1 MSHFSGSHS
10 STPEPKNTFTD
21 LPTASTPPNGKPN
34 LGNRHSL
41 YANLRASKSDFFF
54 RRGQHARTASTPV
67 ATPPP
72 RVDHDSSPV
81 ADSPIYALDSRRNR
95 NRSSSRPLSIIQTYQ
110 PPVMDVNEDTIPE
123 LQPIFT
129 FLNSHANKLYQEGY
143 FLKLE
148 DQNTQGKPN
157 ADRTWTECFAQLVG
171 TVLSLWDAAELDAAG
186 EDGEVLPKFIN
197 LTDASIKMI
206 ESLPTRSNDEQPLEN
221 ILSIS
226 TAGRNR
232 YLLHFNSR
240 HSLVQWTAGIRLAMY
255 EHSTLQEAYTG
266 ALIAGKGKSLNN
278 IGVIMERSRTPI
290 DQWVRVRFGAGVP
303 WRRCWCVINP
313 PDEKEWQKAQ
323 KEHKKKNPYDRS
335 HGPVIKGDI
344 KFYDSRKDG
353 KKQKKIQPIAT
364 ISDAY
369 SAFALYPQAKSLIDA
384 STLVKIEGNITIHSD
399 PPSSTEGF
407 VFIMPEVHPAVSG
420 FEMMLRFLFPTW
432 DTFGLYGR
440 PGRLVASVLDSR
452 SLMFAMPKHKRYG
465 YLEILDVAGLI
476 TTDGSSGW
484 SEKDWRKK
492 MKELT
497 GTRMNAI
504 EEGGE
509 GREGSG
515 RSRANSRS
523 KRLSFGAPAGG
534 APRPRVGFADEAPPS
549 NRTSRSLSLNSRPVL
564 RNDSN
569 SPSDREPLPS
579 NMLDIRSPPPPPAHG
594 ASPASVSPIALQ
606 GPNPNFTL
614 SNEERAEAP
623 IHDFEGMQRMQT
635 PEPVSRPPRFSH
647 APGSLPPVRPYH
659 SPELRRANSRLSVT
673 TLQQLTNNG
682 GVAAGGQ
689 GVSGSEGE
697 RSSEEQHET
706 PPQYFNQRSPPPV
719 HMSANNAGI
728 PTNTGSREALMEQHL
743 SPSPSPGFPPSHMM
757 GPGAKR
763 SRSPLNSPM
772 EPPPPGSRGPS
783 PGSRPR
789 TPNSRPGTA
798 GSGNRP
804 PPPTGYGPPP
814 GNMPPGYR
822 GPPPGMPPPGMPP
835 SGRGRGRGR
844 PPPNMPPPGRG
855 YPNQPPPGMF
865 RGPPGPPGPP
875 GQPNPS
881 GPPGPGQR
889 GPRNANLPPLNTT
902 SPQRKPLP
910 MRTDSLQARAGRDD
924 LPSQSPS
931 SSSGSFTGNRI
942 DAAGLGQVRSQGA
955 PQPGVRRQNTDY
967 SQSSSRYDANSRY
980 EDSSRYDD
988 GASTDSP
995 DYASSRP
1002 STDTASSAERPRAGV
1017 LRTIGNPEDTDSE
1030 TDRARFDIPNIDFGP
1045 TVNYATAPRTKTP
1058 TPMMSPP
1065 ASFSPGPRSFSPAQ
1079 RSHSPAPVPPRKSP
1093 GPSTSQSHTE
1103 SDETARRSVIWQPA
1117 ALNARPASPVAHGLT
1132 AEEYVQ
1138 QRAAAAAVSPQYA
1151 HQRHSSGNTITAAY
1165 RAGTPTP
1172 PLGRGLGQDY
1182 VGSGHSRSN
1191 SQDLLQRPNSRGATE
1206 LLQRPGSRGAGA
1218 VLGGQHGSA
1227 DAHLTAREQEHV
1239 ARVTGSPLIN
1249 LAGNRNAPPAGSG
1262 LVGAIEARERDKEQ
1276 MKQGWSSQ
1284 AAQLAINQRQQHQAQ
1299 LQYQQAMPSPSLP
1312 PAGMYSNLARVGSPV
1327 SPMQQ
1332 GFGMAQNYGSPG
1344 GRPFEQGWTPASP
1357 QFHSPPP
1364 GNFMPGSFS
1373 PPPPQQ
1379 FSPAR
1384 SPPSQGQGPNPYPY
1398 HGQAF

>member
-1 MSHFSGSHS
+1 MSHFSSSHS
-10 STPEPKNTFTD
+10 SSPEPKNSYTD
-21 LPTASTPPNGKPN
+21 PSSSTPSSGKPN

-54 RRGQHARTASTPV
+54 RRGQHARSVSTPV

-81 ADSPIYALDSRRNR
+81 ADSPIYAPSHNRNR
-95 NRSSSRPLSIIQTYQ
+95 IRSSSRPLSIIQTYQ
-110 PPVMDVNEDTIPE
+110 PPLMDVNEDTIPE

-143 FLKLE
+143 FLKLD

-240 HSLVQWTAGIRLAMY
+240 HSLIQWTSGIRLAMY

-266 ALIAGKGKSLNN
+266 ALIAGKGKTLNN
-278 IGVIMERSRTPI
+278 IGLIMERSRVPV

-313 PDEKEWQKAQ
+313 PDEKEYQKAQ

-335 HGPVIKGDI
+335 HGPIIKGDI

-353 KKQKKIQPIAT
+353 KKQKKVQPIAT

-384 STLVKIEGNITIHSD
+384 STLIKIEGNITIHSD

-452 SLMFAMPKHKRYG
+452 SLMFAMPKTKRYG

-476 TTDGSSGW
+476 TTDGSSSW
-484 SEKDWRKK
+484 TEKDWRKK

-509 GREGSG
+509 SSG

-523 KRLSFGAPAGG
+523 KRLSFGASAGG
-534 APRPRVGFADEAPPS
+534 AARPRVGFADEAPPS
-549 NRTSRSLSLNSRPVL
+549 NRTSRSLSLNSRPAL
-564 RNDSN
+564 SNTSN
-569 SPSDREPLPS
+569 SPSDQEPLPFNLS
-579 NMLDIRSPPPPPAHG
+579 DARSPPPPPPHS
-594 ASPASVSPIALQ
+594 ASPASVSPIAAH
-606 GPNPNFTL
+606 GPGPNFTV
-614 SNEERAEAP
+614 SNEEQLDAP
-623 IHDFEGMQRMQT
+623 VHDFEGMPRMHT

-673 TLQQLTNNG
+673 TLAQLTN
-682 GVAAGGQ
+682 AGGMPEGQ
-689 GVSGSEGE
+689 AVSSSEGE
-697 RSSEEQHET
+697 RSSEERYDA
-706 PPQYFNQRSPPPV
+706 PPQHFNQRGPPSM
-719 HMSANNAGI
+719 HMAAHNGGM
-728 PTNTGSREALMEQHL
+728 PTNTGSREALPDHL
-743 SPSPSPGFPPSHMM
+743 SPSPSPGIPPHMM

-763 SRSPLNSPM
+763 SRSPLNSSM

-789 TPNSRPGTA
+789 TPTSRPGTA

-804 PPPTGYGPPP
+804 PPGYGPPP
-814 GNMPPGYR
+814 GNMPPGNVPPGYR
-822 GPPPGMPPPGMPP
+822 GPSPGMPPPGMGPP
-835 SGRGRGRGR
+835 GRGRGRGR

-855 YPNQPPPGMF
+855 YPNQPPPGMY

-875 GQPNPS
+875 GPQ
-881 GPPGPGQR
+881 GPPGQR
-889 GPRNANLPPLNTT
+889 GPPRSATLPPLNTT

-910 MRTDSLQARAGRDD
+910 MRTDSLPIHPGRGDD
-924 LPSQSPS
+924 LPPRSPS
-931 SSSGSFTGNRI
+931 SSSESFTGHRI
-942 DAAGLGQVRSQGA
+942 DPAGLGQVRTQEWGGRGA
-955 PQPGVRRQNTDY
+955 PPQGMRRQDTGY
-967 SQSSSRYDANSRY
+967 SHSSSRY
-980 EDSSRYDD
+980 EDGSRYDD

-1002 STDTASSAERPRAGV
+1002 STDTASSVERPRAGV
-1017 LRTIGNPEDTDSE
+1017 LRTVGNTDDNSP
-1030 TDRARFDIPNIDFGP
+1030 TAQPGYDIPDIDFGP
-1045 TVNYATAPRTKTP
+1045 TVNYSKAPGTKTP
-1058 TPMMSPP
+1058 TPVMSPP

-1079 RSHSPAPVPPRKSP
+1079 RTYSPTPAPLRKSP
-1093 GPSTSQSHTE
+1093 GPSTTQSNTE
-1103 SDETARRSVIWQPA
+1103 SEETARRSIIWQPA
-1117 ALNARPASPVAHGLT
+1117 ALNARPASPPGQAIT

-1151 HQRHSSGNTITAAY
+1151 HQRHSSNNTLTAY

-1182 VGSGHSRSN
+1182 MGASHSRNN
-1191 SQDLLQRPNSRGATE
+1191 SQDLLQRPSSRGATE

-1227 DAHLTAREQEHV
+1227 EGHLTAREQEHV

-1249 LAGNRNAPPAGSG
+1249 LAGNRNAPPAGAG

-1284 AAQLAINQRQQHQAQ
+1284 AAQNMIHQRQQQQAHH
-1299 LQYQQAMPSPSLP
+1299 QYQQALPSPSLP
-1312 PAGMYSNLARVGSPV
+1312 PAGMYSNMGRGMMGSPG
-1327 SPMQQ
+1327 SPLQP
-1332 GFGMAQNYGSPG
+1332 GFVMGQAYGSPG
-1344 GRPFEQGWTPASP
+1344 GRPFDQGWSPASP

-1364 GNFMPGSFS
+1364 GNFMPGQFSPPQPQHFSPGRS
-1373 PPPPQQ
+1373 PPPPGG
-1379 FSPAR
+1379 
-1384 SPPSQGQGPNPYPY
+1384 QGQNPYAY